1 VRKVSTKTDDRIN
14 LEHLSAD
21 LKVVLD
27 SINEGVHIVD
37 ASGVTVFYN
46 RVAAALDNLDPAEV
60 EGRHILTVFPSLSED
75 TSTLLAVLRTGRAA
89 EVRQQTFTNYKGDSI
104 TTINS
109 TLPIYSGAK
118 LIGAIEVS
126 RDVTLVRDLAE
137 RIVDLQAQL
146 VAESSG
152 RSERMPAHRAGAARF
167 QFSDIV
173 ASSPGMLA
181 AISKAQLA
189 AAGNSAV
196 LVCGETGTGK
206 ELFVQSIHNASPRRS
221 KPFIAQ
227 NCAALPETLLEGI
240 LFGTAKG
247 AFTGAHDRPGL
258 FEVAS
263 EGSIFLDEVDAMP
276 MNLQAKLLRTLQEG
290 TVRRIG
296 EARERSVD
304 VRVLS
309 STSVNPVTAVEAG
322 SLRRDL
328 FYRLGVIVIEIPPLR
343 ERGEDIRLLVERF
356 VRRYAQQF
364 NVKVEGVSPEV
375 MRIFADYSWP
385 GNVRELQHAIEGAVQ
400 LLQGSCIGVE
410 HLPPHIAMGNG
421 AYRGGPG
428 AGTQRAQLAAARLA
442 PSDSSVGDGRQAS
455 GSEEEARCDI
465 DLVATL
471 DLVETNMITR
481 ALAENG
487 NNVSAAARSLG
498 LPRQTLQN
506 RMKRLGIK
514 A

>member
-1 VRKVSTKTDDRIN
+1 MLPTADDRIN

-21 LKVVLD
+21 LKVVFD
-27 SINEGVHIVD
+27 SVNEGIHIVD

-46 RVAAALDNLDPAEV
+46 RVAAALDNLDAAEV

-89 EVRQQTFTNYKGDSI
+89 EVRQQTFANYKGDSI

-109 TLPIYSGAK
+109 TLPIYAGAK

-126 RDVTLVRDLAE
+126 RDVTLVRSLAE

-146 VAESSG
+146 IAQNSG
-152 RSERMPAHRAGAARF
+152 RPERMPAHQAGSARY

-173 ASSPGMLA
+173 GSSPRMLS
-181 AISKAQLA
+181 AITKAQLA

-206 ELFVQSIHNASPRRS
+206 ELFVQSIHNAGPRHD

-258 FEVAS
+258 FEVAGD
-263 EGSIFLDEVDAMP
+263 GSIFLDEVDAMP

-296 EARERSVD
+296 EARERSAD

-309 STSVNPVTAVEAG
+309 STSVNPMAAVT
-322 SLRRDL
+322 LRRDVPNSASSSS
-328 FYRLGVIVIEIPPLR
+328 RS
-343 ERGEDIRLLVERF
+343 
-356 VRRYAQQF
+356 RRCAT
-364 NVKVEGVSPEV
+364 EETTS
-375 MRIFADYSWP
+375 
-385 GNVRELQHAIEGAVQ
+385 L
-400 LLQGSCIGVE
+400 
-410 HLPPHIAMGNG
+410 
-421 AYRGGPG
+421 
-428 AGTQRAQLAAARLA
+428 
-442 PSDSSVGDGRQAS
+442 SSS
-455 GSEEEARCDI
+455 SI
-465 DLVATL
+465 
-471 DLVETNMITR
+471 
-481 ALAENG
+481 
-487 NNVSAAARSLG
+487 S
-498 LPRQTLQN
+498 
-506 RMKRLGIK
+506 
-514 A
+514 

>member
-1 VRKVSTKTDDRIN
+1 MPTADDRIN

-27 SINEGVHIVD
+27 SVNEGIHIVD

-46 RVAAALDNLDPAEV
+46 RVAAALDNLDAAEV

-89 EVRQQTFTNYKGDSI
+89 EVRQQTFANYKGDSI

-109 TLPIYSGAK
+109 TLPIYAGAK

-126 RDVTLVRDLAE
+126 RDVTLVRSLAE

-146 VAESSG
+146 IAQNSG
-152 RSERMPAHRAGAARF
+152 RPERMPAHQAGSARY

-173 ASSPGMLA
+173 GSSPRMLS
-181 AISKAQLA
+181 AITKAQLA

-206 ELFVQSIHNASPRRS
+206 ELFVQSIHNAGPRHD

-258 FEVAS
+258 FEVAGD
-263 EGSIFLDEVDAMP
+263 GSIFLDEVDAMP

-296 EARERSVD
+296 EARERSAD

-309 STSVNPVTAVEAG
+309 STSVNPMAAVEAG

-343 ERGEDIRLLVERF
+343 DRRDDIPLLVQHF
-356 VRRYAQQF
+356 VNRYAQQF
-364 NVKVEGVSPEV
+364 NVEVRGVSQEV
-375 MRIFADYSWP
+375 MGIFATYSWP
-385 GNVRELQHAIEGAVQ
+385 GNVRELQHAIEAAVQ
-400 LLQGSCIGVE
+400 LLQGAFIGIE
-410 HLPPHIAMGNG
+410 HLPPHIAAGNAAGPWRMRQGPKQTGVGGEFG
-421 AYRGGPG
+421 AAGEG
-428 AGTQRAQLAAARLA
+428 AGE
-442 PSDSSVGDGRQAS
+442 GGAS
-455 GSEEEARCDI
+455 GPEGV

-471 DLVETNMITR
+471 DRVETNMIRR

-487 NNVSAAARSLG
+487 GNVSAAARCLA

-506 RMKRLGIK
+506 RMRRLGIN